1 MGFLVQKVTDRIK
14 VYASNM
20 SSSSIDMDADLNSE
34 GLISLVYD
42 DFDLL
47 GEYAEIE
54 FIDQVIK
61 KYRDRLLQRPN
72 LYTQNKQLISSAI
85 QVEIIKGVIFKILGG
100 CFFKFSLVHL
110 SEFNLPS
117 KTSNPFPAK
126 TWT

>member
-85 QVEIIKGVIFKILGG
+85 QVEIINDIIFKILGG
-100 CFFKFSLVHL
+100 FFFKFSLVHL
-110 SEFNLPS
+110 SEFN
-117 KTSNPFPAK
+117 
-126 TWT
+126 